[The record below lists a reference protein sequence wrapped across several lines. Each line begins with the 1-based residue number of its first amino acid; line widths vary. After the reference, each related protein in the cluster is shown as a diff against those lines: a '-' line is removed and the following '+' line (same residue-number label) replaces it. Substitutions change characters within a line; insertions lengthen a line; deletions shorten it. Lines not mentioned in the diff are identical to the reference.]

1 MYTVVVRHQNGS
13 LISENEI
20 HTDYYHAPHK
30 KLQSA
35 TLELE
40 ENTAGTFTFTVP
52 KGQMGN
58 NGNLDIDIKSD
69 EVIVF
74 QNPDVRPDAPTG
86 RGKEI
91 WRGFFLENNT
101 EFFNSKTFTCI
112 GELAYLNETV
122 QKDATY
128 KFEGDN
134 EYPEKVFKALLGVH
148 NAKVPEKKQFLPG
161 NVTVKADNTAAHLVN
176 KVQTDEFS
184 TTYSD
189 HTFDCIKKLIDSCGG
204 YLKVRWEN
212 GTRYL
217 DWLTAYEANG
227 QTINFGKNL
236 LDYAV
241 EQDVTDLIT
250 VLYPFGESVSQEVDD
265 GQGGTTT
272 KRSKVNIGTATGQN
286 GRLFITLNDTGS
298 YSPDPM
304 TELGWREGTVDFP
317 NVRDPNNLKRLAINY
332 LKNQWDPDLKLYTKI
347 QIKAVD
353 LAYFTDEDA
362 DPIEFLQSV
371 KVTSTPHGITN
382 KVVPVTKMTIP
393 LLQPEQTIYTM
404 STAMRKTK
412 QISTSVTDHDKD
424 IEKTQ
429 DTVDDIGGGEE
440 GEGEGEGEVVI
451 EGKDPTDD
459 WVIGKPTVGKE
470 PSKEGESEYLKHQKH
485 LKVWYD
491 MAGEVKRANNMV
503 SIWQFQTPGTSVYA
517 YIENHGP
524 YSSNP
529 NDLELIPYN
538 NDTVMITKAGYYPA
552 GSIGK
557 FKTYTDDDDTTYVM
571 QSKEPLGG
579 PMSMWR
585 PSYVSDD
592 LYTSTGQMI
601 DDKESRTVTYTL
613 DGTTHSTVLSHAFS
627 DIHSPM
633 AINVY
638 YSQRYEQFIMSR
650 PSSEDYSLSP
660 VRDAAIECSATLD
673 DPITTEWF
681 NLEWG
686 LTPGFTGDP
695 KYDGIP
701 MFSSRYPSGETKK
714 SIIKKIDDARSE
726 SSRFF
731 GKDCRIFGAF
741 TKGVMPV
748 LQRPLVDGGAQSV
761 VIYAVANFKYGINMP
776 SGSRYISCPGIAD
789 RTKSFGIFRPKS
801 PWPHISDYEAA
812 RLNRLCQFY
821 NDVHRCDPIGFYQ
834 LDSIIKNPSGS
845 GGAPVKLNPGGRW
858 WVYAWISNVG
868 PGKKYNLGSYA
879 LGGLLVCTVPNGIWA
894 SYKKWIT
901 EYNNGLSSKEK
912 TVKKVVT
919 YPEFTTTDTATQ
931 QHIFING
938 LNYETGFSRWDT
950 RAYDGTVY
958 EYPKN
963 ADRVGHWGYGGEPGY
978 GQTDDTFSDSAMGLR
993 AIGYCRA
1000 AYNQITM
1007 DEVVENMAYLYNKY
1021 C

>member
-1 MYTVVVRHQNGS
+1 MYTVVINHQNGS
-13 LISENEI
+13 QISEIEI
-20 HTDYYHAPHK
+20 HTDYYRAPYK

-122 QKDATY
+122 QNDATY

-148 NAKVPEKKQFLPG
+148 NDKVPVKKQFLPG
-161 NVTVKADNTAAHLVN
+161 TVTVKADNTAAHLVN

-204 YLKVRWEN
+204 YLKIRKEN

-217 DWLTAYEANG
+217 DWLTAYESNG

-286 GRLFITLNDTGS
+286 GRLYITLNDTGS

-304 TELGWREGTVDFP
+304 AELGWREGTVDFP

-429 DTVDDIGGGEE
+429 ETVDEIGGEDE
-440 GEGEGEGEVVI
+440 GEGEEVI
-451 EGKDPTDD
+451 TGKDPSDD
-459 WVIGKPTVGKE
+459 WVIGKVTIGKE
-470 PSKEGESEYLKHQKH
+470 VSVSAGEEFMPHADHLKLFYDQNGSSSASIASAQPQCYFVRSTDPDTGNNEIIINGGVVAHYDTTGFHPYAYGVTHYDFGSQITDPVWPYHTEQAFGVWAPSYISEELVDYDDLESHTIEGIASGITYRSDNKAFAGLCDGLKMKIYWTGPTSRKYTNQGANPRYLPMASALLTAHAVDMVCSLHYSRTMYWKNLLYCPDAKENDDPHDIYFNSPIAKSRTDITNTSERIKVKSNTDDSRYTDSKVFGSWASGIMPMAERPLFEGALDSLVVYCVCDFVFGEKDGEYLPGLSTDAGRNSLSIYHPPMSVPSSDESAAAFSYDRLCNYSRSVSSPATYKPVA
-485 LKVWYD
+485 LYSIEKVASQSESASDPFFIRPRGHMYAYAW
-491 MAGEVKRANNMV
+491 MRNVGAGEKYPFTSELTGGLAVAVSNGAVYTGQVKWTAEYNNRC
-503 SIWQFQTPGTSVYA
+503 SQNSVEWKQA
-517 YIENHGP
+517 AHMSQVP
-524 YSSNP
+524 RPSSSNP
-529 NDLELIPYN
+529 KNQHLVINHALRPYTASSADYATDVDGNRFFYADPYN
-538 NDTVMITKAGYYPA
+538 TNNPRLGGF
-552 GSIGK
+552 GSRLPPG
-557 FKTYTDDDDTTYVM
+557 TGGDDDP
-571 QSKEPLGG
+571 SLWRS
-579 PMSMWR
+579 SM
-585 PSYVSDD
+585 
-592 LYTSTGQMI
+592 
-601 DDKESRTVTYTL
+601 
-613 DGTTHSTVLSHAFS
+613 
-627 DIHSPM
+627 
-633 AINVY
+633 
-638 YSQRYEQFIMSR
+638 
-650 PSSEDYSLSP
+650 
-660 VRDAAIECSATLD
+660 
-673 DPITTEWF
+673 
-681 NLEWG
+681 
-686 LTPGFTGDP
+686 
-695 KYDGIP
+695 
-701 MFSSRYPSGETKK
+701 
-714 SIIKKIDDARSE
+714 
-726 SSRFF
+726 
-731 GKDCRIFGAF
+731 
-741 TKGVMPV
+741 
-748 LQRPLVDGGAQSV
+748 
-761 VIYAVANFKYGINMP
+761 AVN
-776 SGSRYISCPGIAD
+776 
-789 RTKSFGIFRPKS
+789 
-801 PWPHISDYEAA
+801 
-812 RLNRLCQFY
+812 
-821 NDVHRCDPIGFYQ
+821 
-834 LDSIIKNPSGS
+834 
-845 GGAPVKLNPGGRW
+845 
-858 WVYAWISNVG
+858 
-868 PGKKYNLGSYA
+868 
-879 LGGLLVCTVPNGIWA
+879 
-894 SYKKWIT
+894 
-901 EYNNGLSSKEK
+901 
-912 TVKKVVT
+912 
-919 YPEFTTTDTATQ
+919 
-931 QHIFING
+931 
-938 LNYETGFSRWDT
+938 
-950 RAYDGTVY
+950 
-958 EYPKN
+958 
-963 ADRVGHWGYGGEPGY
+963 
-978 GQTDDTFSDSAMGLR
+978 
-993 AIGYCRA
+993 AIGYAHA

-1007 DEVVENMAYLYNKY
+1007 DEVVDNLNYLISKY
-1021 C
+1021 GE